1 MYLYLHYKNAAIKN
15 VWKQMRKW
23 KFYEKFQVCS
33 CYFQHARTNALRS
46 LQESRSSPRVGNSR
60 LNYFGLLKTNEGHFK
75 RTLSKILIERVP
87 DSTGSK
93 TVRDFITGE
102 MSSLGWSVQEDPF
115 EEDTVI
121 GKVKFT
127 NIIATLNPVCNVWRI
142 INIVLKLL
150 MPPRDRIPPWSS

>member
-1 MYLYLHYKNAAIKN
+1 MLQLKRLETNEELQILSDL
-15 VWKQMRKW
+15 
-23 KFYEKFQVCS
+23 CS
-33 CYFQHARTNALRS
+33 FFQHARTNALRS
-46 LQESRSSPRVGNSR
+46 LQESRSSPLVGNSR

-142 INIVLKLL
+142 INIAL
-150 MPPRDRIPPWSS
+150 SC

>member
-1 MYLYLHYKNAAIKN
+1 MKILSDLCY
-15 VWKQMRKW
+15 
-23 KFYEKFQVCS
+23 F
-33 CYFQHARTNALRS
+33 YFQHARTNALRS
-46 LQESRSSPRVGNSR
+46 LQESRSSPLVGNSR

-127 NIIATLNPVCNVWRI
+127 NIIATLNPVCI
-142 INIVLKLL
+142 CLGHQYCPKVLFPNLNL
-150 MPPRDRIPPWSS
+150 VFAPFLT

>member
-1 MYLYLHYKNAAIKN
+1 
-15 VWKQMRKW
+15 MRKW
-23 KFYEKFQVCS
+23 KFYLKFVLF
-33 CYFQHARTNALRS
+33 YFQHARTNALRS
-46 LQESRSSPRVGNSR
+46 LQESRSSPRVDNSR

-87 DSTGSK
+87 DSIGSK

-127 NIIATLNPVCNVWRI
+127 NIIATLNPVRNVWRI
-142 INIVLKLL
+142 INIVLSCWF
-150 MPPRDRIPPWSS
+150 PRDPVRDHSKTTWKRLGGGGVKNG

>member
-1 MYLYLHYKNAAIKN
+1 MKILSYL
-15 VWKQMRKW
+15 
-23 KFYEKFQVCS
+23 CS
-33 CYFQHARTNALRS
+33 FYFQHARTNALRS
-46 LQESRSSPRVGNSR
+46 LQESRNSPRVGNSR

-102 MSSLGWSVQEDPF
+102 MSSLGWTVQEDPF

-121 GKVKFT
+121 GKVRFT
-127 NIIATLNPVCNVWRI
+127 NIIATLNPVCIFLRH
-142 INIVLKLL
+142 
-150 MPPRDRIPPWSS
+150 

>member
-1 MYLYLHYKNAAIKN
+1 MKILFEN
-15 VWKQMRKW
+15 
-23 KFYEKFQVCS
+23 CS
-33 CYFQHARTNALRS
+33 FYFQHARTNALRS

-102 MSSLGWSVQEDPF
+102 MSSLGWTVQEDPF

-127 NIIATLNPVCNVWRI
+127 NIIATLNPVCI
-142 INIVLKLL
+142 FLGH
-150 MPPRDRIPPWSS
+150 